1 MFQKAVAPILRRTHT
16 ISYRNGPRKGCKQR
30 MLTGISVAFMGGD
43 ARQLEVIQKFTE
55 LDASVTLIGF
65 DNLGRQFSSVTNAK
79 LDPVL
84 LQTVDVLILPAVGTD
99 DSGQVESIF
108 SSEEMRLT
116 DVHISS
122 LPKHAKVYT
131 GMAKSYLKKLCAA
144 HGIDVVELFDRDDV
158 AIYNSIPTAEGAL
171 MMAIQNT
178 DITIH
183 GSVCMVL
190 GFGRTGFTMAK
201 TLQGLGATVK
211 VGVRK
216 PEHFARAWEMGFQP
230 FYTKDLYPEVGNI
243 DLLFNTI
250 PTMIVTA
257 QVITN
262 IPHRALIIDLAS
274 KPGGTDFRFAE
285 KRGIKA
291 MLAPGLPGIVA
302 PKTAGRIMANTLSQ
316 LIEEDFRDRSD
327 VE

>member
-16 ISYRNGPRKGCKQR
+16 ITYRNGPRKGCKQR

-55 LDASVTLIGF
+55 LDASVTLFGF
-65 DNLGRQFSSVTNAK
+65 DNLGRQFSSVSNAK

-84 LQTVDVLILPAVGTD
+84 LQTIDVLILPAVGTD

-108 SSEEMRLT
+108 SSDELRLT

-131 GMAKSYLKKLCAA
+131 GMAKSYLKNLCAA
-144 HGIDVVELFDRDDV
+144 HGIGVVELFDRDDV